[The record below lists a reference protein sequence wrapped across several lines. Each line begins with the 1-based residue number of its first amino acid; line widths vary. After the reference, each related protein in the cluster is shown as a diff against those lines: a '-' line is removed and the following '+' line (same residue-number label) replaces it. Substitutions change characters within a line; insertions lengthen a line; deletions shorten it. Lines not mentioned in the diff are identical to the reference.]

1 MWGPTRSD
9 TGRQCLRWGLSS
21 WRSCG
26 SSCSF
31 MSRPEAS
38 SSDPM
43 RPGAHIKAGVEVL
56 EEILGRHRP
65 AASALSDWG
74 KSHRFAGSG
83 DRASIGNLVYDALRH
98 RRSLAA
104 QMEAD
109 TPRAVAL
116 AAAPHALGLSAAE
129 VATAADG
136 SEYALE
142 PLSES
147 ERTALA
153 RQLPADAPASVRGD
167 DPAWREPSFARAFG
181 AAAAGEGAA
190 LARRAPVD
198 LRVNTLKADREK
210 VLKALARF
218 GAIPAPLSP
227 VGVRLPAPDGPGRQP
242 NVEAEIGHGRG
253 WYEVQ
258 DEGSQIA
265 ALMAVAAPREQVLD
279 ICAGAGGKTLAFA
292 AAMRNTGQIYAYD
305 GDSLRLRPIFE
316 RLKRAGARNAQVL
329 QPGDAAAV
337 AALGPRFD
345 LVFVDAPCT
354 GSGAWRRRPD
364 AKWRLKPANLAQ
376 RQAEQRAILD
386 AAAPMVKPGGRL
398 VYATCS
404 VLPEENDDQ
413 VARFLANHSG
423 FATLPWREAWAA
435 GVGGDPPASAD
446 GSDATLLLTPARH
459 GSDGFFIAV
468 LRRPE

>member
-1 MWGPTRSD
+1 
-9 TGRQCLRWGLSS
+9 
-21 WRSCG
+21 
-26 SSCSF
+26 
-31 MSRPEAS
+31 
-38 SSDPM
+38 M
-43 RPGAHIKAGVEVL
+43 RPGAHIKAAIEVL
-56 EEILGRHRP
+56 EDVLKRHRP
-65 AASALSDWG
+65 VGTALADWG

-83 DRASIGNLVYDALRH
+83 DRATIGNLVYDALRR

-104 QMEAD
+104 QMD
-109 TPRAVAL
+109 DDSTRAIAL
-116 AAAPHALGLSAAE
+116 AAAPHALGLSPAA
-129 VATAADG
+129 VIASADG
-136 SEYALE
+136 SPHAVE
-142 PLSES
+142 PLSEA
-147 ERTALA
+147 EQAALA
-153 RQLPADAPASVRGD
+153 RTVPADAPASVRGD
-167 DPAWREPSFARAFG
+167 FPDWLEPSLARAFG
-181 AAAAGEGAA
+181 AAVAEEGAA

-198 LRVNTLKADREK
+198 LRVNTLKADRDK

-218 GAIPAPLSP
+218 APEATPLSP

-242 NVEAEIGHGRG
+242 NVEAEFGHGRG

-265 ALMAVAAPREQVLD
+265 ALMAAAGPRQQVLD

-305 GDSLRLRPIFE
+305 DDAVRLRPIFE

-376 RQAEQRAILD
+376 RQTEQRAILD
-386 AAAPMVKPGGRL
+386 AAAAMVKPGGRL

-413 VARFLANHSG
+413 VAGFLANHSG
-423 FATLPWREAWAA
+423 FATLPWREAWAT

>member
-1 MWGPTRSD
+1 
-9 TGRQCLRWGLSS
+9 
-21 WRSCG
+21 
-26 SSCSF
+26 
-31 MSRPEAS
+31 
-38 SSDPM
+38 M
-43 RPGAHIKAGVEVL
+43 RPGAHIKAAIEVL
-56 EEILGRHRP
+56 EDVLRRHRP
-65 AASALSDWG
+65 VGTALADWG

-83 DRASIGNLVYDALRH
+83 DRATIGNLVYDALRR

-104 QMEAD
+104 QMDGD
-109 TPRAVAL
+109 TTRAIAL
-116 AAAPHALGLSAAE
+116 GAAPHALGLSPAA
-129 VATAADG
+129 VIASADG
-136 SEYALE
+136 SPHAVES
-142 PLSES
+142 LSEA
-147 ERTALA
+147 EQAGLA
-153 RQLPADAPASVRGD
+153 RAVPADAPVSVRGD
-167 DPAWREPSFARAFG
+167 FPDWLEPSLARAFG
-181 AAAAGEGAA
+181 GAAAEEGAA

-198 LRVNTLKADREK
+198 LRVNTLKADRDK

-218 GAIPAPLSP
+218 APVTTPLSP
-227 VGVRLPAPDGPGRQP
+227 IGIRLPAPDGPGRQP

-258 DEGSQIA
+258 DEGSQVA
-265 ALMAVAAPREQVLD
+265 ALMAAAGPRQQVLD

-305 GDSLRLRPIFE
+305 DDAVRLRPIFE

-376 RQAEQRAILD
+376 RQVEQRAILD

-413 VARFLANHSG
+413 VAWFLANHPG
-423 FATLPWREAWAA
+423 FATVPWREAWAA
-435 GVGGDPPASAD
+435 GVGGDTPASAD

-459 GSDGFFIAV
+459 GTDGFFIAV
-468 LRRPE
+468 LRRAE